1 MPRAKRQ
8 GLKETFSVSVSPTAK
23 RLLKRAAERRFGGN
37 VSALVEA
44 IAVEA
49 DRQDALD
56 WLVENSP
63 PVTDAELTAFVAEA
77 KGHAPPSVTSPRREP
92 RSRKRAA

>member
-1 MPRAKRQ
+1 MTRIKRS
-8 GLKETFSVSVSPTAK
+8 GVKETFSVSVSPATK

-49 DRQDALD
+49 DRRDALD

-63 PVTDAELTAFVAEA
+63 PVSDADLAAFVAEA
-77 KGHAPPSVTSPRREP
+77 QPSAQSPARRPKPPV

>member
-1 MPRAKRQ
+1 MTRVKRS
-8 GLKETFSVSVSPTAK
+8 GAKETFSVSVSPATK

-49 DRQDALD
+49 DRRDALD

-63 PVTDAELTAFVAEA
+63 PVSDSELAAFIAEA
-77 KGHAPPSVTSPRREP
+77 RGPARKPKTPAREGRPRR
-92 RSRKRAA
+92 RAA